1 MNKELKALIVE
12 DSTADAELEVAVL
25 SRSWEQVS
33 WRCVDR
39 ESDFINALLWQPDVI
54 IADYEV
60 PGFGAPLALEML
72 QELDADIPF
81 IVCTGAVTEETVVRC
96 MRLGAADYLLKD
108 RLTRLGPAIEN
119 ALAMRRE
126 RLAKQHTQ
134 QEQQRLAAL
143 NTALLDSLPA
153 QAALLDGHGDI
164 IATNAAW
171 RKQGNRAS
179 FSGAEWSS
187 GCHYIKVCMEQ
198 SGKNNLHALGIAR
211 GVSDVLAGKCEQF
224 NLEYPCQCKDGKH
237 WFRVMVTP
245 VTSGRNDGGAVVMHV
260 DVTERRSIE
269 GQLKIN
275 ANALQHLAE
284 GVIVSDDKLRVV
296 SLNKAYTA
304 MTGYELDEVK
314 GLPLWTAIT
323 GEELDRIPNGINS
336 QLMSSSGWRTELDS
350 RRKDGKYFRAV
361 LSVNP
366 VPGEHGDVEHFTAVL
381 TDHAWTQQRVCD

>member
-1 MNKELKALIVE
+1 MNKELKTLIIE
-12 DSTADAELEVAVL
+12 DSMADAELAVAML
-25 SRSWEQVS
+25 SRSWERVS
-33 WRCVDR
+33 WRRVEREADFVD
-39 ESDFINALLWQPDVI
+39 ELSWQPDVI

-60 PGFGAPLALEML
+60 PGFSAPVALEML
-72 QELDADIPF
+72 QELDVDIPF

-126 RLAKQHTQ
+126 RLAKQHTL

-143 NTALLDSLPA
+143 NSALLDSLPA

-164 IATNAAW
+164 MATNAAW
-171 RKQGNRAS
+171 RIQGNRAS
-179 FSGAEWSS
+179 FSGAEWGT
-187 GCHYIKVCMEQ
+187 GCHYVKACMQQ
-198 SGKNNLHALGIAR
+198 SDKHNLHALGIAR
-211 GVSDVLAGKCEQF
+211 GVGDVLAGKCDRF

-245 VTSGRNDGGAVVMHV
+245 VTSGNLDGGVVVMHV
-260 DVTERRSIE
+260 DITERRSIE

-284 GVIVSDDKLRVV
+284 GVIVSDAKLRVV

-314 GLPLWTAIT
+314 GMPLWTAIT
-323 GEELDRIPNGINS
+323 GEELDQIPSGINS
-336 QLMSSSGWRTELDS
+336 QLMSSGGWRTELDS

-361 LSVNP
+361 LNVNP
-366 VPGEHGDVEHFTAVL
+366 VPGEYGNVEHFTAVL
-381 TDHAWTQQRVCD
+381 TDHAWTQQRA